1 MAISPTRVLT
11 VALVATLLTSTGGMA
26 VAAIAISGSLDSSEA
41 VARREERT
49 AYLIGDVALGASR
62 LRSLLQDALGR
73 PGVPPDHRL
82 KRVRLEAMHARA
94 AREALPAFLGR
105 DELAMWGSI
114 EPRLD
119 RVLLQLDGVIA
130 AFESGKRDRAQ
141 QLLDAG
147 VDDTQQLF
155 EQLDQ
160 FRQISVLETEGAVAA
175 IQTRTSR
182 TLEIATLGWA
192 GLVAAMAFVW
202 FYTLRL
208 VSIQRASLASK
219 MHALEAANRELEAF
233 AARVAHDMRNVL
245 SPIVLT
251 AAAMKAGSD
260 DPELRGLADRL
271 DRSCVRGRDLV
282 EGLLSF
288 SSAGGR
294 PRTSPQSADLAE
306 ELADVL
312 DQLGYAILDAS
323 VAVETSVPPNARVAI
338 SPPLLHVL
346 LVNLVGNAVKF
357 MRGSDRRRLTVDARP
372 SPEGWTIRVG
382 DTGPGIPK
390 HELERVFEPLYR
402 GARAR
407 GTGVG
412 LGLPTVRRIAEGHG
426 GRVHLSSVVGEGTTI
441 TVTVPGASTRTDAS
455 MLSGSE
461 GAQARP
467 QA

>member
-1 MAISPTRVLT
+1 MRVLT
-11 VALVATLLTSTGGMA
+11 VALVATLVTSTGGMA
-26 VAAIAISGSLDSSEA
+26 VAALAISESLDTTEA

-49 AYLIGDVALGASR
+49 AYLISDVALGASR
-62 LRSLLQDALGR
+62 LRSLLQDALGEAD
-73 PGVPPDHRL
+73 VPPGQRL
-82 KRVRLEAMHARA
+82 KRARLQAMHARA
-94 AREALPAFLGR
+94 ARLALPVSLGP
-105 DELAMWGSI
+105 DELAVWASI
-114 EPRLD
+114 QPRFD
-119 RVLLQLDGVIA
+119 RLLAQLDAVIA
-130 AFESGKRDRAQ
+130 ALESGKEDRAR
-141 QLLDAG
+141 QLLDTG

-160 FRQISVLETEGAVAA
+160 FQQISVLETEGAVAA
-175 IQTRTSR
+175 IETRTSR

-208 VSIQRASLASK
+208 VSIQRSSLASK
-219 MHALEAANRELEAF
+219 MHALENANRELEAF
-233 AARVAHDMRNVL
+233 ASRVAHDMRNVL

-251 AAAMKAGSD
+251 AAAMKAGSA
-260 DPELRGLADRL
+260 DPELRGLAERL

-294 PRTSPQSADLAE
+294 PRTAPQSAALAE

-312 DQLGYAILDAS
+312 DQLGYAILDAG
-323 VAVETSVPPNARVAI
+323 VAVETSVPPNATVAI

-357 MRGSDRRRLTVDARP
+357 MRGCARRHLTVDARQ
-372 SPEGWTIRVG
+372 SPEGWTISVA

-390 HELERVFEPLYR
+390 HELQRVFEPLFR
-402 GARAR
+402 GSRAR

-412 LGLPTVRRIAEGHG
+412 LGLPTVRRIAEGHA

-441 TVTVPGASTRTDAS
+441 AVTIPAPDTLR
-455 MLSGSE
+455 GSE
-461 GAQARP
+461 ATRAQP